1 MSGYCGMLRTDG
13 VAVQEDFLLRITGNL
28 AFRGPDGSRI
38 QAKEPLGFSFSFL
51 ELGPSRQARR
61 QPAPAESSDE
71 ELVLLTWTAV
81 CRSFLVIFLSVLWD
95 AEEKSF
101 VAGVTS
107 GVQSCCFMRELR
119 ERFASPIP
127 CKPCNACSEFRTNW
141 TTCFCWIFS
150 SRVCLV
156 TRSAASGATF
166 AACPDTSCV
175 SGTALLSSPDFSN
188 YRVKIRCCSKIP
200 TSISLMAHPEPD
212 FAALDAR
219 LDCRTTSCKKGG
231 PARNLREPGIC
242 VCMET

>member
-13 VAVQEDFLLRITGNL
+13 VAVQEDFLQGITGNP
-28 AFRGPDGSRI
+28 AFRGPDGSCI

-51 ELGPSRQARR
+51 ERGPSRQARR
-61 QPAPAESSDE
+61 QPALRNPRTRSLFCSPGRHGAK
-71 ELVLLTWTAV
+71 LV

-107 GVQSCCFMRELR
+107 GVQIGGFMRAPR

-127 CKPCNACSEFRTNW
+127 CKPCNACLEFRTN
-141 TTCFCWIFS
+141 CFS
-150 SRVCLV
+150 PRVCLV

-166 AACPDTSCV
+166 AACPPDTSCV
-175 SGTALLSSPDFSN
+175 SGTAPLSSPSN
-188 YRVKIRCCSKIP
+188 YWLKIRCCSKIP
-200 TSISLMAHPEPD
+200 TSISLMDHPEPD

-219 LDCRTTSCKKGG
+219 LDCRTTSGKKGG
-231 PARNLREPGIC
+231 PARNLREPGMC

>member
-13 VAVQEDFLLRITGNL
+13 VAVQEDFLQGITGNP
-28 AFRGPDGSRI
+28 AFRGPDGSCI

-51 ELGPSRQARR
+51 ERGPSRQARR

-127 CKPCNACSEFRTNW
+127 CKPCNACLEFRTN
-141 TTCFCWIFS
+141 CFS
-150 SRVCLV
+150 PRVCLV

-166 AACPDTSCV
+166 AACPPDTSCV
-175 SGTALLSSPDFSN
+175 SGTAPLSSPSN
-188 YRVKIRCCSKIP
+188 YWLKIRCCSKIP
-200 TSISLMAHPEPD
+200 TSISLMDHPEPD

-219 LDCRTTSCKKGG
+219 LDCRTTSGKKGG
-231 PARNLREPGIC
+231 PARNLREPGMC